1 MPYMPSLFGRK
12 CPSLGRGGFYVKGQI
27 ALIFHPIAR
36 LSYINVPNGGRCLL
50 KWPSE
55 ATTERQVLENPAM
68 KAFRQ
73 ILPGLLA
80 LDRGTGFAAQA
91 AARPN
96 IVFGKTAVQ
105 FWQLLSVL
113 TAKRWVW
120 KAAIAGLCGN
130 ITHTLLMLGKAKL
143 GILESFQPYQSLQIA
158 LSYSTGENIHPLM
171 PWLLSYINGSTV
183 AGFTFANFYHHLP
196 GDGGPIKGFIAGIF
210 GWLAMDLIFFPLL
223 GLGPFAMH
231 LGLGI
236 WPALFSLGMMLAYS
250 IVMGLVYGMMD
261 AESDLTVRNAICRRA
276 AYLQNV
282 RRFAAFPVNCRPWD
296 RKIPG
301 PLPDGIAT
309 RCANASTTP
318 SGSATVSWRDL
329 ESMPDGNRAQN
340 ADRRAL

>member
-1 MPYMPSLFGRK
+1 M
-12 CPSLGRGGFYVKGQI
+12 
-27 ALIFHPIAR
+27 IFHPIAR

-55 ATTERQVLENPAM
+55 VTTERQVLQNPAM
-68 KAFRQ
+68 KAIQQ
-73 ILPGLLA
+73 ILP
-80 LDRGTGFAAQA
+80 QA

-196 GDGGPIKGFIAGIF
+196 GDRGPIKGFVAGIF

-261 AESDLTVRNAICRRA
+261 PESDLTAVRNAICRRA
-276 AYLQNV
+276 AYLPNV
-282 RRFAAFPVNCRPWD
+282 RRFAASPVNCRPWD
-296 RKIPG
+296 RKIPD
-301 PLPDGIAT
+301 PLPNGVAT
-309 RCANASTTP
+309 GCANPSTTS
-318 SGSATVSWRDL
+318 SGSATSEL
-329 ESMPDGNRAQN
+329 AGS
-340 ADRRAL
+340 

>member
-1 MPYMPSLFGRK
+1 M
-12 CPSLGRGGFYVKGQI
+12 
-27 ALIFHPIAR
+27 IFHPIAR

-55 ATTERQVLENPAM
+55 ATTERQVLQNPAM
-68 KAFRQ
+68 KAIQQ
-73 ILPGLLA
+73 ILP
-80 LDRGTGFAAQA
+80 QA

-261 AESDLTVRNAICRRA
+261 PESDLTAVRSAIYRRA

-282 RRFAAFPVNCRPWD
+282 RRFAASPVNCRPWD

-301 PLPDGIAT
+301 PLPNGIAT
-309 RCANASTTP
+309 RCTNASTTS
-318 SGSATVSWRDL
+318 SGSATSEL
-329 ESMPDGNRAQN
+329 AGS
-340 ADRRAL
+340 